1 MTGKLK
7 RFCYDKFIDCPDAI
21 DWIVGRDCF
30 RHVRHRR
37 RRYHR
42 SGFDL
47 PGQVFPACRY
57 RPSLAILLPPVGL
70 WAVLEYYRY
79 GNVDLKAA
87 LIVAIAF
94 MVGGWL
100 GAHLANHISGHLLKL
115 LFGIFVLGIGGYLVF
130 DAVKSMA

>member
-1 MTGKLK
+1 MTSSLIALMLLIGLLAGIASGL
-7 RFCYDKFIDCPDAI
+7 FGIGGGVIIVPALIYLAKFSQHAA
-21 DWIVGRDCF
+21 VGT
-30 RHVRHRR
+30 
-37 RRYHR
+37 
-42 SGFDL
+42 
-47 PGQVFPACRY
+47 
-57 RPSLAILLPPVGL
+57 SLAILLPPVGL

-87 LIVAIAF
+87 LIVAVAF